1 MDGKKFDSL
10 IKQFCTTRLTRKS
23 ALRGLVAG
31 AAAAVTGA
39 SFGSGGVDAKK
50 RRGRVSA
57 AQVVTQC
64 GSGGRQTRHLGEA
77 CGSTQCCVAAENL
90 ECQKVAE
97 TGAFRC
103 ECKTGFVRCGGQC
116 VAISCP
122 GGAQLNTTTC
132 ECVCPQGTEECP
144 EGGDPITCIAPCQA
158 PLVRGTGCSC
168 VCPSGTPEICGGQC
182 LAPCDAGFQRNP
194 TTCACEC
201 PTGTVE
207 CNGQCVTEC
216 ANGFVLNETTC
227 QCECGPGTEV
237 CNNTCRTPCEPG
249 FQRNPTT
256 CACECPADTRLCNG
270 ACVFDQCTGGQIF
283 NEATCSCSCAT
294 NEVFCG
300 GQCHNP
306 ATTCEG
312 LHNKI
317 FNIEC
322 CNQGVNPCQNPGQ
335 PSGKCKA

>member
-10 IKQFCTTRLTRKS
+10 IKQFCTTRLTRKN

-31 AAAAVTGA
+31 VAAAVTGA
-39 SFGSGGVDAKK
+39 SFAAGDVDAKKK

-57 AQVVTQC
+57 AQEVKGC
-64 GSGGRQTRHLGEA
+64 PSGGKQTRHLGEA

-116 VAISCP
+116 VAITCP
-122 GGAQLNTTTC
+122 GGGQLDTTDCTC
-132 ECVCPQGTEECP
+132 KCPQGTETC
-144 EGGDPITCIAPCQA
+144 GGSCIAPCQA
-158 PLVRGTGCSC
+158 PLVRGDGCSC

-182 LAPCDAGFQRNP
+182 LAPCGA
-194 TTCACEC
+194 
-201 PTGTVE
+201 
-207 CNGQCVTEC
+207 
-216 ANGFVLNETTC
+216 
-227 QCECGPGTEV
+227 
-237 CNNTCRTPCEPG
+237 G

-256 CACECPADTRLCNG
+256 CACECPADTQLCNG
-270 ACVFDQCTGGQIF
+270 ACVFNQCTGGQIF
-283 NEATCSCSCAT
+283 NETTCSCSCAT